1 MSPDGM
7 AVSSVVMKGERL
19 YLNFFSI
26 SNNSLFTRQ
35 GETEYKWLSSEGSCD
50 VMIWW
55 ASYIV

>member
-7 AVSSVVMKGERL
+7 AVSSVVMKGKHL

-26 SNNSLFTRQ
+26 NNNFLFTRK
-35 GETEYKWLSSEGSCD
+35 GEAEYKWSSSEGSCD

-55 ASYIV
+55 ATYIV